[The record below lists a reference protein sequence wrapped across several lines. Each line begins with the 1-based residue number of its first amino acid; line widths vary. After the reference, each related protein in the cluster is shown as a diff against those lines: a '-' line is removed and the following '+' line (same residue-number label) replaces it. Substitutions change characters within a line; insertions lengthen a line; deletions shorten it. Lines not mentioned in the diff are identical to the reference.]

1 MASFGDPKTKHP
13 KMKRKYEIQLC
24 CEGDFNETLVVMESP
39 VICSPVFRPTVPED
53 ILRKTEIKGISLAE
67 GSLVNDNN
75 QVEIDILVGL
85 DYYWKLVKPKISVLS
100 PHLSAQE
107 TKIGWILSGSWEERG
122 QKKQVSHQFLCMG
135 DVRDSLCRKIW
146 DVETIGI
153 TQCDDKGS
161 ENKVNDLKTLE
172 NFNEVVQFTE
182 GRYVVHLPWKDGQHD
197 KLTNITMKQL
207 LGRDVK
213 ISQGSLTK
221 ILYLRQNKAKFYQRW
236 KTMALYMKCQEK
248 KRIVQILPFIYHTD
262 QSFERQ
268 V

>member
-1 MASFGDPKTKHP
+1 MALFGDPKTKDP

-24 CEGDFNETLVVMESP
+24 WEGDFNETLVVMESP
-39 VICSPVFRPTVPED
+39 VICSPVFRPTVPEN

-107 TKIGWILSGSWEERG
+107 TKFGWILSRSWEERG

-146 DVETIGI
+146 DLETIGI
-153 TQCDDKGS
+153 TQCDDTRS
-161 ENKVNDLKTLE
+161 ENKVNNLKTVE
-172 NFNEVVQFTE
+172 NFNETVQFTE

-197 KLTNITMKQL
+197 KLTNNEAGARKRCENL
-207 LGRDVK
+207 SR
-213 ISQGSLTK
+213 
-221 ILYLRQNKAKFYQRW
+221 KFD
-236 KTMALYMKCQEK
+236 KDPVLEAE
-248 KRIVQILPFIYHTD
+248 
-262 QSFERQ
+262 
-268 V
+268 